1 MRAKGVRSAVAASA
15 LALLIAGCGGA
26 APGPTLHTLDTSGM
40 ACGGTGLVDA
50 TLRGSA
56 TDPRVAWIE
65 IPGYGEQLAVFPEGF
80 SARFTPSLEV
90 LNQSGAVVFREG
102 DAITGTC
109 GGAGDG
115 GLLIG
120 WQP

>member
-1 MRAKGVRSAVAASA
+1 MRAKDVTAVAASA

-26 APGPTLHTLDTSGM
+26 APGPTLRTLDTSGTGC
-40 ACGGTGLVDA
+40 AGTA
-50 TLRGSA
+50 
-56 TDPRVAWIE
+56 RVAWIE
-65 IPGYGEQLAVFPEGF
+65 IAGFGEQLAVFPKGF
-80 SARFTPSLEV
+80 TARFTPSLEV
-90 LNQSGAVVFREG
+90 LDQSGAVVLREG

-109 GGAGDG
+109 GGAPDG

>member
-1 MRAKGVRSAVAASA
+1 MRAKDVTAVAASA

-26 APGPTLHTLDTSGM
+26 APGPTLRTLDTSGTGC
-40 ACGGTGLVDA
+40 AGTGLVDA
-50 TLRGSA
+50 TLHGSA
-56 TDPRVAWIE
+56 TDARVAWIE
-65 IPGYGEQLAVFPEGF
+65 IAGFGEQLAVFPKGF
-80 SARFTPSLEV
+80 TARFTPSLEV
-90 LNQSGAVVFREG
+90 LDQSGAVVLREG

-109 GGAGDG
+109 GGAPDG